1 MTTKARSMERA
12 FFMGD
17 RRADARSLA
26 AVATPPKR
34 AALDEEHRAPVDH
47 AWVLADLES
56 MRRVMRRTS

>member
-1 MTTKARSMERA
+1 
-12 FFMGD
+12 MGD